1 MAFNVNKLAEMAK
14 PRSED
19 AKKRAIDRKENR
31 EWLRM
36 SQDITL
42 CLHYY
47 LRNAGISQK
56 ELAEKMGVSAVYVN
70 KLLKGSENL
79 TLETICK
86 IQKAIGEEL
95 ISVAKPYITKNIV
108 TFTMQQ
114 KFSSTAVNS
123 EKYCGQQIDQ
133 DIYVPAA
140 NEAA

>member
-36 SQDITL
+36 SQDIAL

-47 LRNAGISQK
+47 LRNAGMSQK

-70 KLLKGSENL
+70 KLLKGGENL

-108 TFTMQQ
+108 TFTLPQ
-114 KFSSTAVNS
+114 KFSSSAVNS
-123 EKYCGQQIDQ
+123 DKYRGKQMKQNE
-133 DIYVPAA
+133 YVQAVNNAA
-140 NEAA
+140 

>member
-36 SQDITL
+36 SQDIAL

-47 LRNAGISQK
+47 LRHAGMSQK

-70 KLLKGSENL
+70 KLLKGGENL

-95 ISVAKPYITKNIV
+95 ISVARPYITKNIV
-108 TFTMQQ
+108 TFTLQQ

-123 EKYCGQQIDQ
+123 DKYRGRQMKQNE
-133 DIYVPAA
+133 YVQAVNNAA
-140 NEAA
+140 

>member
-36 SQDITL
+36 SQDIAL

-47 LRNAGISQK
+47 LRNAGMSQK

-70 KLLKGSENL
+70 KLLKGGENL

-95 ISVAKPYITKNIV
+95 ISVARPYITKNIV
-108 TFTMQQ
+108 TFTLQQ
-114 KFSSTAVNS
+114 KFSPTAVNS
-123 EKYCGQQIDQ
+123 EKYRGRQMKQNE
-133 DIYVPAA
+133 YVQAVNNAA
-140 NEAA
+140 